1 MTVVILILFGGN
13 DRLRFDISVGQ
24 DRRSRAIVEQWSR
37 VNLKTSKAKRWR
49 YQWRKQINF
58 VRGHYRLRF
67 VDSPSVR
74 WTPSYRFGYGGR
86 WRRLGGSCAL
96 AIPTVSQLAA
106 DHWCKLYDTVDA
118 VSRGDKPIPTH
129 IDMRFP
135 AGARRLPPLPVLA
148 VRP

>member
-1 MTVVILILFGGN
+1 MTIVILILFGGN
-13 DRLRFDISVGQ
+13 NRIRLDIAVGP

-37 VNLKTSKAKRWR
+37 VNLKTPKAIRWR
-49 YQWRKQINF
+49 QQWLKQINF
-58 VRGHYRLRF
+58 VRRHYQLRII
-67 VDSPSVR
+67 DSSSVR
-74 WTPSYRFGYGGR
+74 WTPSYRFGHGGR
-86 WRRLGGSCAL
+86 WRRITGTCAL
-96 AIPTVSQLAA
+96 AIPTIAQLAA
-106 DHWCKLYDTVDA
+106 DRWCKLYDTVDA